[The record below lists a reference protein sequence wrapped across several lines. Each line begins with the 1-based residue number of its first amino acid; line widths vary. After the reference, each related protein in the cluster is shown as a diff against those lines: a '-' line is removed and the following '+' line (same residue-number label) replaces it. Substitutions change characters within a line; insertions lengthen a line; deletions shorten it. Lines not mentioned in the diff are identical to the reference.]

1 MNRKVLKIVSAL
13 ILAAMPVLAGGASP
27 EPIVRVN
34 VPFDFMVNGREL
46 PAGQYT
52 VAKVATSAL
61 VIRGEKKAVTFLT
74 FSGKAEKGAPSAR
87 LVFRRYNNQHF
98 LGTIWDGLSSN
109 SIELGKSPAER
120 KVAAEM
126 SRHLAQSDLQPETVT
141 VLAGAGN

>member
-13 ILAAMPVLAGGASP
+13 IFAAMPALAGGPSL
-27 EPIVRVN
+27 ETIVQVN

-52 VAKVATSAL
+52 VAKVTTGAL
-61 VIRGEKKAVTFLT
+61 VIRSEKKAVAFLV
-74 FSGKAEKGAPSAR
+74 FSGKSQKGAPSAR
-87 LVFRRYNNQHF
+87 LVFRRYHNQHF
-98 LGTIWDGLSSN
+98 LGSIWDGSST
-109 SIELGKSPAER
+109 SAQELGKSSAER
-120 KVAAEM
+120 KVAAEL